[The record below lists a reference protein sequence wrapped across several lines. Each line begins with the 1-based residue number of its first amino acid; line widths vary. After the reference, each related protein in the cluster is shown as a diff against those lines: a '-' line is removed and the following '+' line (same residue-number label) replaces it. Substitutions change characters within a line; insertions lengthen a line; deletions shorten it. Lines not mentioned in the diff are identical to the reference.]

1 MKLLLTKLLLLQ
13 SVFAFSQTKEIAK
26 ILNREL
32 QKEIRYQKEDAENY
46 YGDKF
51 EVVKNFSIRDSMI
64 TMISQNIDPVTFE
77 VKRETLI
84 QTETKILSIETKRK
98 NSYDNSF
105 YTEKKEVALD
115 NITVI
120 AKDIN
125 IIFETKPNAVKI
137 TRTEENG
144 EKKVSENDL
153 HFLQLSYEKNN
164 EYLADDLVKAFIKT
178 GYNIEKGA
186 WYD

>member
-51 EVVKNFSIRDSMI
+51 EVVKNFSIRDSVI
-64 TMISQNIDPVTFE
+64 TMISQNIDSATFD
-77 VKRETLI
+77 VKSETLM
-84 QTETKILSIETKRK
+84 QSEMKILSIEIKKK
-98 NSYDNSF
+98 NSYDNSL
-105 YTEKKEVALD
+105 YTEKQEVALD
-115 NITVI
+115 NITTI

-125 IIFETKPNAVKI
+125 IIFETKSNTVKI

-144 EKKVSENDL
+144 EKSVSENELFFL
-153 HFLQLSYEKNN
+153 HLSYGKHN
-164 EYLADDLVKAFIKT
+164 EYIADELIKVFKKL
-178 GYNIEKGA
+178 GYSIEKGA